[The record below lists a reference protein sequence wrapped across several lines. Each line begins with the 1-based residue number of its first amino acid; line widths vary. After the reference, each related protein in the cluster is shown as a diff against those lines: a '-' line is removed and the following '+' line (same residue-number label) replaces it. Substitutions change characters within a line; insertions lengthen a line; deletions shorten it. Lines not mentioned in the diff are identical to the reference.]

1 MTIEKAPGMFVFI
14 MKNTNRMEDD
24 KKTMDRMTRSK
35 VGYCVSKDYLMVK
48 EGQSNKAISELKEWH
63 LI

>member
-1 MTIEKAPGMFVFI
+1 MTIEKAPGAFVFI

-24 KKTMDRMTRSK
+24 KNIVEKMTRSR
-35 VGYCVSKDYLMVK
+35 VGYCISKDYLMVK
-48 EGQSNKAISELKEWH
+48 DGQANKAISELKEWH

>member
-1 MTIEKAPGMFVFI
+1 MTIEHAPGSFDFI

-24 KKTMDRMTRSK
+24 KNIVDKMTKSK
-35 VGYCVSKDYLMVK
+35 VGYCISKDYLMVRT
-48 EGQSNKAISELKEWH
+48 GQANKAISELKEWH

>member
-1 MTIEKAPGMFVFI
+1 MFVFI